1 MKTPLGPP
9 HSVKSEVKQKSF
21 KIDNLA
27 ELARKLLKLWET
39 VTTCLSRVLQG
50 CYKGV
55 SWVFQKHVM
64 GDLWLNL
71 DLISWVVVY
80 FELQRWST
88 SSIALNCK
96 NYQNGNFW
104 PKIVVFGHFEGVSQV
119 NSTTVQNH
127 IKLIHWDYIN
137 HISAKY
143 CQAQPKP
150 KPSWGPYS
158 HSFGEPTPY
167 TQPGIVDLPA
177 YLKAIV

>member
-1 MKTPLGPP
+1 
-9 HSVKSEVKQKSF
+9 
-21 KIDNLA
+21 
-27 ELARKLLKLWET
+27 
-39 VTTCLSRVLQG
+39 
-50 CYKGV
+50 
-55 SWVFQKHVM
+55 M

-71 DLISWVVVY
+71 ELISWVVVY

-143 CQAQPKP
+143 
-150 KPSWGPYS
+150 S
-158 HSFGEPTPY
+158 
-167 TQPGIVDLPA
+167 L
-177 YLKAIV
+177 YLSIYQLYIIIIKAIFQSFEFGKTLEIRTPSPTLSSQNSLCFEVWTFWYSVPIPPPFTHFHFLGGFLFCLASHCLRFALSWSHAYQN